1 MNNLKAVLTFG
12 WPYLRRYRGRLFLG
26 ILFGILFGFS
36 NGAFIWAT
44 GTLTTRLTP
53 PVERVEKTP
62 LATKFSRPA
71 PKAIEEVK
79 THLEQFKIRI
89 DQSIDPWLPKFG
101 GTFNWQRFLG
111 GLLFL
116 PLLALVMSATDYMA
130 DYFMGWVNERVIN
143 DLRIDVLTKLNTLSL
158 DYFNRSR
165 TGDLITRVNV
175 DTTNLHKA
183 LKDSCGDLIKG
194 VFQCLAA
201 TVMLFYYDWKL
212 TLIALVFLPVCL
224 FPVMVLGRKARRASR
239 SSRRESVSQ
248 SSLLVELLAGIRVV
262 KAFNLEKH
270 ELARFREQSKKMIHH
285 GMKTVQAKG
294 LTNPLI
300 QLISMLGIGGL
311 IVYIDYTQQSMAD
324 MVKFLTALAFFFVP
338 FKKLAGVHLSMSQAG
353 AGIER
358 LMETLEEQPTV
369 KEPVPAKPVKN
380 FHSQLSLENVTFS
393 YGDKTVLHNIDLKLP
408 RGFKL
413 GVAGESGS
421 GKSTLVNLL
430 FRFYDPT
437 QGAIKIDGADLR
449 DVSLTDL
456 RQQMALV
463 SQEIVLFDK
472 TVAENIECGRIGA
485 TKAEIETAAREAFAH
500 EFIMQ
505 LPEGY
510 DTRIGER
517 GVKLSGGQRQRI
529 CIARAFIRNAPILVL
544 DEATASLDSQS
555 EAEVQVA
562 IEKLEQNRTVI
573 CVAHRLSTLA
583 KMDSVIVMAQGRI
596 VEQGGFDEL
605 IRAGGIFSGMTCK
618 QGIR

>member
-26 ILFGILFGFS
+26 ILFGILFGVS
-36 NGAFIWAT
+36 NGAFIWGT

-53 PVERVEKTP
+53 PVERIEK
-62 LATKFSRPA
+62 SRAAGKASKPA
-71 PKAIEEVK
+71 PGVFQGAKV
-79 THLEQFKIRI
+79 HLEKFKLRI
-89 DQSIDPWLPKFG
+89 DQTIDPWLPKFG

-248 SSLLVELLAGIRVV
+248 SSLLVELLAGIRVI
-262 KAFNLEKH
+262 KAFNLENH

-285 GMKTVQAKG
+285 GMKNVQAKG

-300 QLISMLGIGGL
+300 QLISMMGIGGL
-311 IVYIDYTQQSMAD
+311 VVYIDYTQQSMAD
-324 MVKFLTALAFFFVP
+324 MVTFLTALAFFFVP

-358 LMETLEEQPTV
+358 LMETLAEQPTV
-369 KEPVPAKPVKN
+369 KEPVPARPVKM
-380 FHSQLSLENVTFS
+380 FQSQLAFENVSFS
-393 YGDKTVLHNIDLKLP
+393 YGDKTVLHNINLRLP

-449 DVSLTDL
+449 EVSITDL

-485 TKAEIETAAREAFAH
+485 SRAEIEIAAREAFAH

-510 DTRIGER
+510 ETRIGER

-562 IEKLEQNRTVI
+562 IERLEENRTVV
-573 CVAHRLSTLA
+573 CVAHRLSTLRT
-583 KMDSVIVMAQGRI
+583 MDSIVVISAGRI
-596 VEQGGFDEL
+596 VEQGSFADL
-605 IRAGGIFSGMTCK
+605 LKQNNQFARMANRQGIF
-618 QGIR
+618 